1 MRKEIRGWKFE
12 NIKKKIERIHSQSQ
26 SNIFLVSLSF
36 SLSIEWALFTL
47 IPHTVFLGV
56 APNALFRFYWEEK
69 PSKTLLQMCKNYINN
84 AYASIRNSMQE
95 WHVCTDDTKA
105 PCTQMTTDKLNTDD
119 KCIKIWYV
127 LYLSSIFHGP
137 MRIICPL
144 EKLPHEYLIHMS
156 T

>member
-1 MRKEIRGWKFE
+1 VKFWKHKEKNWE
-12 NIKKKIERIHSQSQ
+12 NPFSIPIQHLSC
-26 SNIFLVSLSF
+26 LSLLL

-144 EKLPHEYLIHMS
+144 EKLPHEYLIPR
-156 T
+156 